1 MNWSVTKL
9 EVTTYEG
16 LSDVVISVGW
26 SVTDTQQSITETFTG
41 VTLVE
46 PPGDN
51 FTPYNQLTEAQ
62 VLEWVFKKVSK
73 AGTEAIVTQ
82 RIQDKISPA
91 VDPPLPWDNT

>member
-16 LSDVVISVGW
+16 LTDVVISVSW
-26 SVTDTQQSITETFTG
+26 SVTDTQQGITETFSG

-46 PPGDN
+46 PPSDN

-62 VLEWVFKKVSK
+62 VLEWVFKKVSQS
-73 AGTEAIVTQ
+73 GTEALVTQ
-82 RIQDKISPA
+82 RIQDKITP
-91 VDPPLPWDNT
+91 VIDPPLPWA

>member
-1 MNWSVTKL
+1 MIWSVTKL

-16 LSDVVISVGW
+16 LADVVILVGW
-26 SVTDTQQSITETFTG
+26 SVTDTQQGITEIFDG

-62 VLEWVFKKVSK
+62 VLEWVFKKVSQS
-73 AGTEAIVTQ
+73 GTEALVTQ
-82 RIQDKISPA
+82 RIQDKITP
-91 VDPPLPWDNT
+91 VIDPPLPWA

>member
-16 LSDVVISVGW
+16 LTDVVISVSW
-26 SVTDTQQSITETFTG
+26 SVTDTQQGITETFGG

-51 FTPYNQLTEAQ
+51 FTPYDQLTEAQ
-62 VLEWVFKKVSK
+62 VLEWVFKKVSQ

-82 RIQDKISPA
+82 RIQDKITPA
-91 VDPPLPWDNT
+91 IDPPLPWA

>member
-16 LSDVVISVGW
+16 LTDVVISVSW
-26 SVTDTQQSITETFTG
+26 SVTDTQQGITETFNG

-46 PPGDN
+46 PLGDN

-62 VLEWVFKKVSK
+62 VLEWVFKKVSQ
-73 AGTEAIVTQ
+73 AGTEALVTQ
-82 RIQDKISPA
+82 RIQDKISPPI
-91 VDPPLPWDNT
+91 DPPLPWA

>member
-1 MNWSVTKL
+1 MNWSITKL

-16 LSDVVISVGW
+16 LTDVVISVSW
-26 SVTDTQQSITETFTG
+26 SVTDTQQGITEVFDG

-51 FTPYNQLTEAQ
+51 FTPYNELTEVQ
-62 VLEWVFKKVSK
+62 VLEWVYKKVNK
-73 AGTEAIVTQ
+73 TGTEAIITQ

-91 VDPPLPWDNT
+91 VDPPLPWNKT

>member
-1 MNWSVTKL
+1 MIWSVTKL

-26 SVTDTQQSITETFTG
+26 SVTDTQQGVTETFTG

-46 PPGDN
+46 PPSDN

-62 VLEWVFKKVSK
+62 VLEWVFKKVSQ

-91 VDPPLPWDNT
+91 VDPPLPWNKT

>member
-16 LSDVVISVGW
+16 LTDVVISVSW
-26 SVTDTQQSITETFTG
+26 SVTDTQQDITETFSG

-51 FTPYNQLTEAQ
+51 FTPYDQLTEAQ
-62 VLEWVFKKVSK
+62 VLEWVFKKVSQ

-82 RIQDKISPA
+82 RIQDKITPA
-91 VDPPLPWDNT
+91 IDPPLPWA

>member
-1 MNWSVTKL
+1 MIWSVTKL

-16 LSDVVISVGW
+16 LADVVISVGW
-26 SVTDTQQSITETFTG
+26 SVTDTQQGVTETFTG

-46 PPGDN
+46 PPSDN

-62 VLEWVFKKVSK
+62 VLEWVFKKVSQ
-73 AGTEAIVTQ
+73 AGTEAIVTE

-91 VDPPLPWDNT
+91 VDPPLPWNKT

>member
-16 LSDVVISVGW
+16 LTDVVISVSW
-26 SVTDTQQSITETFTG
+26 SLTDTQQGITETFTG

-51 FTPYNQLTEAQ
+51 FTPYDQLTEAQ
-62 VLEWVFKKVSK
+62 VLEWVFKKVSQ
-73 AGTEAIVTQ
+73 AGTEAIVTE

-91 VDPPLPWDNT
+91 VDPPLPWNKT

>member
-16 LSDVVISVGW
+16 LADVVISVGW

-46 PPGDN
+46 PPSDN

-62 VLEWVFKKVSK
+62 VLDWVFKKVSQ

-91 VDPPLPWDNT
+91 VDPPLPWNKT

>member
-26 SVTDTQQSITETFTG
+26 SVTDTQQGVTETFTG

-46 PPGDN
+46 PPSDN

-62 VLEWVFKKVSK
+62 VLEWVFKKVSQ

-91 VDPPLPWDNT
+91 VDPPLPWNKT